1 MNAQQ
6 LLLRLLELSESGV
19 ELSAL
24 EVVVPWTCYDANG
37 YVNWGEKKPTSADPL
52 DGQLLLD

>member
-6 LLLRLLELSESGV
+6 LLNQLQQIAESGV

-24 EVVVPWTCYDANG
+24 EVVVPWESYEGHTYFE
-37 YVNWGEKKPTSADPL
+37 GEVYPNSADPI
-52 DGQLLLD
+52 DGQLLLF